1 MQIWHVFCINKDMS
15 DIISTPTRSRLFNT
29 ETRMLVYKG
38 LDANAMRS
46 RAIAQNIAN
55 AQTPGYRRIEVNFEE
70 QVQEAMR
77 KHVDGTKTHEDHME
91 LGRKASLKKVEA
103 YSYRAA
109 DPTNPGEVNNVDIDI
124 ESAKMAENQI
134 ESNYNMQFASF
145 GKIQAA
151 IKGQVY

>member
-1 MQIWHVFCINKDMS
+1 MP
-15 DIISTPTRSRLFNT
+15 DIISTTTRNRLFNS

-38 LDANAMRS
+38 LDANAMRG

-55 AQTPGYRRIEVNFEE
+55 AQTPEYKRVEVNFEE
-70 QVQEAMR
+70 QVREAMR
-77 KHVDGTKTHEDHME
+77 KHVEGTRTNEDHME
-91 LGRKASLKKVEA
+91 IGRKAAIKRVEA
-103 YSYRAA
+103 YSYRPD
-109 DPTNPGEVNNVDIDI
+109 DPANPGEVNNVDIDI

-134 ESNYNMQFASF
+134 EQNYNMQFASF